1 MNKNL
6 YYIWELKKN
15 SKSFKIIIKKMKLI
29 KVLFIAAGL
38 TLTANIANA
47 QQKIGSV
54 NSDDIFASL
63 SEVKTATSAIESLT
77 KTKQTEIEKLIGD
90 YQTRLKA
97 AQDKEKTLSEA
108 NKEAVTKELIAAQT
122 ELQGLGK
129 KIEDARG
136 QAAKEVAAKQN
147 ELFSPLQQK
156 IQNAISAVAKERS
169 LSFVFD
175 TSVAQ
180 GSANN
185 LVYTDGSE
193 DITAA
198 VKTKLGAT
206 ATATKPATKS
216 K

>member
-1 MNKNL
+1 
-6 YYIWELKKN
+6 
-15 SKSFKIIIKKMKLI
+15 MKLI

-38 TLTANIANA
+38 TLTANVANA
-47 QQKIGSV
+47 QQKIGNV
-54 NSDDIFASL
+54 NSDDIFASM
-63 SEVKTATSAIESLT
+63 SEVKTANAAIDNLT

-90 YQTRLKA
+90 YQAKLKA
-97 AQDKEKTLSEA
+97 AQDKEKTMSEA

-129 KIEDARG
+129 KIEEARTA
-136 QAAKEVAAKQN
+136 AAKDISAKQA
-147 ELFSPLQQK
+147 ELFTPLQQK
-156 IQNAISAVAKERS
+156 IQTAISAVAKERS
-169 LSFVFD
+169 LNYVFD
-175 TSVAQ
+175 TSSAQ
-180 GSANN
+180 GANN

-206 ATATKPATKS
+206 ATATKPTAKS